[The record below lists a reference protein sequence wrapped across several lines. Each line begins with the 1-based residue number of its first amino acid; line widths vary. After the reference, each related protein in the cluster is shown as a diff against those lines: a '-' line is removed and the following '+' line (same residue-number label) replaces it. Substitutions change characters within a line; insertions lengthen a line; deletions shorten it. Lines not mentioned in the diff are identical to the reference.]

1 MAYMMFTSSEDKDN
15 LNYRLE
21 GGNPRAPTVDTV
33 APDGAP
39 RKGQPIS
46 GCFMDSMRV
55 PEQLLVSVPQRII
68 VTPCADG
75 FIADFAKA
83 SDYMTY
89 IVSDRFVDIVER
101 LEPGVHEFLP
111 IAQAVDD
118 KGHPL
123 ARRFFLLNVLT
134 RLAAIDVE
142 RSTVERKDMS
152 FEFEG
157 KRFESIM
164 LAESPGPINTRG
176 FVARKKVIAGNHLW
190 RGNKDGL
197 MGRYF
202 CSSRLHDEMQ
212 AAGLSQF
219 WFVPMDEF

>member
-1 MAYMMFTSSEDKDN
+1 
-15 LNYRLE
+15 
-21 GGNPRAPTVDTV
+21 
-33 APDGAP
+33 
-39 RKGQPIS
+39 
-46 GCFMDSMRV
+46 MDSMRV

-176 FVARKKVIAGNHLW
+176 FVARKKVIAGHHLW

>member
-1 MAYMMFTSSEDKDN
+1 
-15 LNYRLE
+15 
-21 GGNPRAPTVDTV
+21 
-33 APDGAP
+33 
-39 RKGQPIS
+39 
-46 GCFMDSMRV
+46 
-55 PEQLLVSVPQRII
+55 
-68 VTPCADG
+68 
-75 FIADFAKA
+75 
-83 SDYMTY
+83 
-89 IVSDRFVDIVER
+89 
-101 LEPGVHEFLP
+101 
-111 IAQAVDD
+111 
-118 KGHPL
+118 
-123 ARRFFLLNVLT
+123 
-134 RLAAIDVE
+134 
-142 RSTVERKDMS
+142 MS

-176 FVARKKVIAGNHLW
+176 FVARKKVIAGHHLW